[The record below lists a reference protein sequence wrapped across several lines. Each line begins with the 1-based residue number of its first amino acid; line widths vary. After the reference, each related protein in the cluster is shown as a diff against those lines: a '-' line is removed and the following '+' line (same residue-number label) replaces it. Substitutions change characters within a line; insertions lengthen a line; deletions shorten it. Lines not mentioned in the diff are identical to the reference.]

1 MNISDS
7 IFLSGHKGMVGSAIH
22 KKLIS
27 DGFKNI
33 ITAGKNELDL
43 TNQLDVESFFK
54 KHKPEYVFLAA
65 ARVGGIHANNSLSG
79 EFIYENMMIQNN
91 VINSAYKNET
101 TKLLFLGSSC
111 IYPKDPIIPIK
122 EDSLLSGKL
131 EPTNRAYAI
140 AKIAGIEMCQSYKKQ
155 YGFNA
160 ISIMPTNLY
169 GPNDNFS
176 LETSH
181 VLPALI
187 RKFHEAKINNQ
198 NSVMCWGD
206 GSPYREFLHV
216 NDLADAAIMCMKHY
230 ESEQIINIGTG
241 VDITIKDLSSLISKV
256 VDFKGEVLWDES
268 KPNGTPRK
276 LLDSTKIN
284 ELGWK
289 PKISL
294 EKGIQ
299 ETYLWFQDNIQKVR
313 I

>member
-1 MNISDS
+1 MNINDS
-7 IFLSGHKGMVGSAIH
+7 IFLCGHKGMVGSAIH

-27 DGFKNI
+27 DGYENI
-33 ITAGKNELDL
+33 ITASKNELDL
-43 TNQLDVESFFK
+43 TNQLEVESFFK
-54 KHKPEYVFLAA
+54 KNKPAYVFLAA
-65 ARVGGIHANNSLSG
+65 AKVGGIHANNSLSG

-91 VINSAYKNET
+91 VIDSAYKNEA

-111 IYPKDPIIPIK
+111 IYPKEPTIPIN

-140 AKIAGIEMCQSYKKQ
+140 AKIAGIELCQSYKKQ

-176 LETSH
+176 LENSH
-181 VLPALI
+181 VLAALI
-187 RKFHEAKINNQ
+187 RKFHDAKTNNQ
-198 NSVMCWGD
+198 NTVTCWGD

-216 NDLADAAIMCMKHY
+216 KDLADAAIMCMKNY

-256 VDFKGEVLWDES
+256 VDFKGEVLWDDS

-276 LLDSTKIN
+276 LLDSTRIN

-299 ETYLWFQDNIQKVR
+299 DTYLWFKENIQKVR

>member
-27 DGFKNI
+27 DGYKNI

-111 IYPKDPIIPIK
+111 IYPKDPIIPIN

>member
-7 IFLSGHKGMVGSAIH
+7 IFLAGHKGMVGSAIH
-22 KKLIS
+22 EKLIS
-27 DGFKNI
+27 DGYENI
-33 ITAGKNELDL
+33 IIASKKELDL
-43 TNQLDVESFFK
+43 TNQLDVESFFNET
-54 KHKPEYVFLAA
+54 KPAYVFLAA
-65 ARVGGIHANNSLSG
+65 ARVGGILANDSFSG
-79 EFIYENMMIQNN
+79 EFIYQNMMIQNN

-101 TKLLFLGSSC
+101 KKLLFLGSSC
-111 IYPKDPIIPIK
+111 IYPKEPEIPIK
-122 EDSLLSGKL
+122 EDSLLTGKL
-131 EPTNRAYAI
+131 ESTNKAYAI

-155 YGFNA
+155 YGFNS

-176 LETSH
+176 FENSH
-181 VLPALI
+181 VLAALI
-187 RKFHEAKINNQ
+187 RKFHDAKTNNQ
-198 NSVMCWGD
+198 NSVICWGD

-216 NDLADAAIMCMKHY
+216 KDLANAAVMLMKHY

-241 VDITIKDLSSLISKV
+241 DDIMIKDLSILISKI
-256 VDFKGEVLWDES
+256 VDFKGEIIWDES

-276 LLDSTKIN
+276 LLDSTRIN

-294 EKGIQ
+294 EEGIQ
-299 ETYLWFQDNIQKVR
+299 DTYLWFQENVENLR

>member
-22 KKLIS
+22 EKLLS
-27 DGFKNI
+27 DGYENI
-33 ITAGKNELDL
+33 ITASKNELDL

-54 KHKPEYVFLAA
+54 KNKPEYVFLAA
-65 ARVGGIHANNSLSG
+65 AKVGGIHANNSLSG

-111 IYPKDPIIPIK
+111 IYPKEPIIPIN

-198 NSVMCWGD
+198 NSVTCWGD

-241 VDITIKDLSSLISKV
+241 ADITIKDLSSLISKV
-256 VDFKGEVLWDES
+256 VGFKGEVLWDES

-276 LLDSTKIN
+276 LLDSTRIY

-299 ETYLWFQDNIQKVR
+299 ETYLWFQENIQKVR